1 MVAMQNS
8 MVEMMNSPD
17 INTNIPAVKVIPVKM
32 SLYKLF
38 DLFLLPP
45 KGLTPF
51 DKEPNVRRWRLV
63 KYKMHP
69 LTNKATVLDCM
80 MLNLQ
85 KDE

>member
-38 DLFLLPP
+38 DLFMLPP
-45 KGLTPF
+45 KGL
-51 DKEPNVRRWRLV
+51 
-63 KYKMHP
+63 P
-69 LTNKATVLDCM
+69 L
-80 MLNLQ
+80 
-85 KDE
+85 